1 MAKEHLE
8 AVREMK
14 LRRPFVPFRIVTT
27 GGDKYLVEDRFQFA
41 IGLTKVMYVFPRSDR
56 FVELTADK
64 IAGVETVEQ
73 KPAA

>member
-1 MAKEHLE
+1 MAEKQFEE
-8 AVREMK
+8 VRTMK

-41 IGLTKVMYVFPRSDR
+41 IGQTRLMYVFPGSDR

-64 IAGVETVEQ
+64 IAGVESVQ
-73 KPAA
+73 QPAA